1 MLLIYRAK
9 QNKKANVRECTPDKR
24 NRSTKLPVCHFE
36 SPLGEKQRSI
46 IFVSL
51 KMALA
56 QLMNDVNSNPVVIA
70 GMESADFY
78 ISYSRLAKDGTILTF
93 DVKTETP
100 AIYPFDLIDNEG
112 TVRNILGK
120 AVSGP
125 RSGEQLTPTVS
136 YNAYWFAWGTFFPDV
151 LIYGE

>member
-1 MLLIYRAK
+1 MSFRIALRRKAKIYRF
-9 QNKKANVRECTPDKR
+9 R
-24 NRSTKLPVCHFE
+24 LFE
-36 SPLGEKQRSI
+36 NGARAI
-46 IFVSL
+46 
-51 KMALA
+51 
-56 QLMNDVNSNPVVIA
+56 NDDVNSNPVVIA

-112 TVRNILGK
+112 TVWNILGK